1 MATTPSVN
9 MRTTP
14 SMSVEPTPSG
24 CQLPDVP
31 LPPGVVYADLWED
44 TNTDRPW
51 RVVNSA
57 TRGVEGK
64 SDIQVWVAAV
74 QYADGS
80 LDQDDAI
87 DRASVWIDA
96 CQEALSARQAR
107 ELADALLAAA
117 DELEGWAAR

>member
-1 MATTPSVN
+1 MTTTPTN
-9 MRTTP
+9 P
-14 SMSVEPTPSG
+14 FPN
-24 CQLPDVP
+24 VP
-31 LPPGVVYADLWED
+31 LPPGAVYAALWED
-44 TNTDRPW
+44 AATDRPW

-80 LDQDDAI
+80 LDQNDAI

-117 DELEGWAAR
+117 DELDGWAKR